1 MNKFLAND
9 NIKLLWDV
17 IIDEDMIKKQPT
29 EFQENIFKLFTSNI
43 NGFYEIESIKT
54 TNLVDMNKK
63 YILLILNHV
72 NKMVKSAATPQ
83 YKKIKILDEE
93 PKNAKDLITYEEIHN
108 DKKNQF
114 DKDLNKRQEEFKNAM
129 ALPVPPVPEFTDKFK
144 EEPISEIEKVL
155 KEMTAQRNYDVEQIS
170 KGQSSQATSWLK
182 SQETSLKSEKIQQI
196 QPNIPKQQDS
206 PKKNVTWGENETWIE
221 NETESGTGIK
231 MEINE
236 LENNDDNIFKLF
248 KKIPTINEV
257 KPVKTI
263 DDEINT
269 LKNEVKILN
278 NKLDTILEL
287 LKKNK

>member
-17 IIDEDMIKKQPT
+17 IIDEDMIKKQST

-43 NGFYEIESIKT
+43 SGFYEIESNKT

-72 NKMVKSAATPQ
+72 NKMVKSAATPR

-144 EEPISEIEKVL
+144 EETISEI
-155 KEMTAQRNYDVEQIS
+155 
-170 KGQSSQATSWLK
+170 
-182 SQETSLKSEKIQQI
+182 
-196 QPNIPKQQDS
+196 
-206 PKKNVTWGENETWIE
+206 
-221 NETESGTGIK
+221 
-231 MEINE
+231 
-236 LENNDDNIFKLF
+236 
-248 KKIPTINEV
+248 
-257 KPVKTI
+257 
-263 DDEINT
+263 
-269 LKNEVKILN
+269 
-278 NKLDTILEL
+278 
-287 LKKNK
+287 